1 MIVYQSSY
9 WVRFIFRL
17 AGIFVLVFFFSW
29 LRIELFDQNPV
40 SLDEEVCKAEQRVYN
55 RATQAEDFAK
65 TEMELAFNMLILA
78 IAGGAIFGTNL
89 GSKREVAPA
98 ITGVLACVVAGFV
111 GGLCALALF
120 DPAPH
125 SARNKLLR
133 VGALFVMMF
142 ALHYSS
148 VLRSPIPELVTAKR
162 ELRKKQQ
169 QTADAYLLFD
179 SCREKHGQ
187 LSEEVEE

>member
-1 MIVYQSSY
+1 MIVYRSSY

-29 LRIELFDQNPV
+29 LRIQLFDQNPV

-55 RATQAEDFAK
+55 RAIQAEDFAE
-65 TEMELAFNMLILA
+65 TEMEHAFDTLIFA
-78 IAGGAIFGTNL
+78 IAGGAMFGTNL

-120 DPAPH
+120 DPAPN
-125 SARNKLLR
+125 SARHKLLW
-133 VGALFVMMF
+133 VGALFVMLLV
-142 ALHYSS
+142 LHFSS
-148 VLRSPIPELVTAKR
+148 VLQSPIPELVTAKR
-162 ELRKKQQ
+162 ELSEKQQ
-169 QTADAYLLFD
+169 ETADAYLLFEN
-179 SCREKHGQ
+179 CREKYGH

>member
-1 MIVYQSSY
+1 M
-9 WVRFIFRL
+9 
-17 AGIFVLVFFFSW
+17 
-29 LRIELFDQNPV
+29 
-40 SLDEEVCKAEQRVYN
+40 CKAEQRVYN
-55 RATQAEDFAK
+55 RATQAEDFAE

-111 GGLCALALF
+111 GGLWAMVLLDA
-120 DPAPH
+120 APT
-125 SARNKLLR
+125 SARHKLLR
-133 VGALFVMMF
+133 VGGLFVMMF

-162 ELRKKQQ
+162 ELREKQQ